1 MQTINPLVVS
11 VGPTADSTPISPV
24 RATEHGGGV
33 KKVVA
38 VAAAVI
44 IPVAAPAIAS
54 SIAASGALGATV
66 SAAMTTATGAVV
78 SSAITGAALG
88 AVTAKVT
95 GQNVKA
101 GAIMGAIGGGFGGYR
116 ASSAGTFGTPQ
127 GGISATTD
135 KYLGTNLSGQNPPA
149 GTQPAYPGASS
160 AETLDYNLEMGT
172 GDPGMTVGETGVG
185 TGTGTGT
192 AEGATFLEKIKSV
205 PSTVVD
211 KISDPDT
218 LANLTI
224 QAGAQLIAGTVVPDG
239 LPELSAEEAQ
249 TLEAYKQ
256 ELAQLKQRDEA
267 AFNQK
272 MEAATQYLTQAGYFD
287 PTAMGYQSAKN
298 QQLSDARKLLEF
310 QRKSSLT
317 NRAGLSRAEAR
328 RQMLGSSRNVQ
339 SAFQQGF
346 DSGVKNQT
354 EMIRAG
360 YNMTPNAPTGSLNAL
375 ANMNNYYAGLR
386 KQADEERSNVAEFL
400 GGFATGGSKDKKT
413 EERLATLDN
422 SSNIGAST

>member
-33 KKVVA
+33 KKVIA

-54 SIAASGALGATV
+54 SIAASGVLGATV

-95 GQNVKA
+95 GQSVKA

-116 ASSAGTFGTPQ
+116 AASAGTFGTPQ
-127 GGISATTD
+127 GGISATSD
-135 KYLGTNLSGQNPPA
+135 RYLGTNLSGQPTPQQA
-149 GTQPAYPGASS
+149 AYPGASS
-160 AETLDYNLEMGT
+160 AETLDYNLEMST
-172 GDPGMTVGETGVG
+172 GPGAETLTTTNTGVV
-185 TGTGTGT
+185 
-192 AEGATFLEKIKSV
+192 ESQTFMEKMASV
-205 PSTVVD
+205 PSAVVS
-211 KISDPDT
+211 KVTDPDT

-224 QAGAQLIAGTVVPDG
+224 QAGAQLIAGAVVPDG
-239 LPELSAEEAQ
+239 LPELSAEEAS

-256 ELAQLKQRDEA
+256 ELAELKTRDEA

-272 MEAATQYLTQAGYFD
+272 MDAAKQYLTQAGYFD
-287 PTAMGYQSAKN
+287 PTAMGYQAAKN

-328 RQMLGSSRNVQ
+328 RQLLDASKNVGT
-339 SAFQQGF
+339 AFRQGF

-354 EMIRAG
+354 EMVRAG

-400 GGFATGGSKDKKT
+400 GGFATGGSKDKKI
-413 EERLATLDN
+413 EDRLAALES
-422 SSNIGAST
+422 SSNIGTAT

>member
-33 KKVVA
+33 KKVIA

-54 SIAASGALGATV
+54 SIAASGVLGATV

-95 GQNVKA
+95 GQSVKA

-116 ASSAGTFGTPQ
+116 AASAGTFGTPQ

-135 KYLGTNLSGQNPPA
+135 RYLGTNLSGQPTPQQA
-149 GTQPAYPGASS
+149 AYPGASS

-172 GDPGMTVGETGVG
+172 GDPGMTVGDVGVG
-185 TGTGTGT
+185 AGAGAGS
-192 AEGATFLEKIKSV
+192 AEGMTFLEKMQSV
-205 PSTVVD
+205 PSAVVS
-211 KISDPDT
+211 KVTDPDT

-224 QAGAQLIAGTVVPDG
+224 QAGAQLIAGAVVPDG
-239 LPELSAEEAQ
+239 LPELSTEEAS

-256 ELAQLKQRDEA
+256 ELAELKQRDEA

-272 MEAATQYLTQAGYFD
+272 MDAAKQYLTQAGYFD
-287 PTAMGYQSAKN
+287 PTAMGYQAAKN

-317 NRAGLSRAEAR
+317 NRAGLSKAEAR

-354 EMIRAG
+354 EMVRAG
-360 YNMTPNAPTGSLNAL
+360 YNMTPNAPTSSMNAL

-386 KQADEERSNVAEFL
+386 KQADDERSNVAEFL
-400 GGFATGGSKDKKT
+400 GGFATGGSKDKNR
-413 EERLATLDN
+413 EDLLAPLE
-422 SSNIGAST
+422 SASNIGTST

>member
-33 KKVVA
+33 KKVIA

-54 SIAASGALGATV
+54 SIAASGVLGATV

-95 GQNVKA
+95 GQSVKA

-116 ASSAGTFGTPQ
+116 AASAGTFGTPQ

-135 KYLGTNLSGQNPPA
+135 RYLGTNLSGQNA
-149 GTQPAYPGASS
+149 GTVTQSTSGMTPDQIQSGTGVSPDAAG
-160 AETLDYNLEMGT
+160 ETLVGAGQT
-172 GDPGMTVGETGVG
+172 GA
-185 TGTGTGT
+185 GT
-192 AEGATFLEKIKSV
+192 AEGMTFLEKMQSV
-205 PSTVVD
+205 PSAVVS
-211 KISDPDT
+211 KVTDPDT

-224 QAGAQLIAGTVVPDG
+224 QAGAQLIAGAVVPDG
-239 LPELSAEEAQ
+239 LPELSTEEAS

-256 ELAQLKQRDEA
+256 ELAELKQRDEA

-272 MEAATQYLTQAGYFD
+272 MDAAKQYLTQAGYFD
-287 PTAMGYQSAKN
+287 PTAMGYQAAKN

-354 EMIRAG
+354 EMVRAG

-400 GGFATGGSKDKKT
+400 GGFATGGSKDKKI
-413 EERLATLDN
+413 EDRLAALES
-422 SSNIGAST
+422 SSNIGTTT